1 MTDETNTG
9 PVGQTTTGTA
19 QDQGQTSQSTKDGK
33 TDLATLPADVQELI
47 RNLRAEAKDHR
58 LAKEEAE
65 SKVQELTDNL
75 EAAQA
80 ASNLM
85 SEEAE
90 KAARALTIRN
100 LRDKFGLDDK
110 AEKFLT
116 GATDEELEE
125 QAEALSAFATPQKN
139 DDDQGTGGNA
149 GGLQRTTD
157 PAQQGQEAV
166 DEDAARAAAF
176 FGG

>member
-1 MTDETNTG
+1 MADETNTG
-9 PVGQTTTGTA
+9 PAGQTSTGTA
-19 QDQGQTSQSTKDGK
+19 QDQGQTPQSTKDGK

-80 ASNLM
+80 ASSLM

-116 GATDEELEE
+116 GTTDEELEE

-139 DDDQGTGGNA
+139 DDQGTGGNA